1 MTCALAQAAFDALAV
16 AFITSAAMEG
26 APAIAAHLNAA
37 PAHVTEADLRRAE
50 ARTKKECR
58 E

>member
-16 AFITSAAMEG
+16 AFITAAAMEG

-37 PAHVTEADLRRAE
+37 PAHVTLADLRRAE
-50 ARTKKECR
+50 AETKKECR